1 MLSNSMWAQSAK
13 SRMWKIS
20 HGKRPGFLVSHINRK
35 QKKNEGE
42 SYSTL
47 KEKMRD
53 NSQM

>member
-1 MLSNSMWAQSAK
+1 MTWF
-13 SRMWKIS
+13 I
-20 HGKRPGFLVSHINRK
+20 SHINRK

-53 NSQM
+53 NSQMQCVNFESTLMSQSEFQL